1 MQNNRRRRRSVTA
14 RQRARPPITAA
25 PLCAVSAGGGKPGA
39 PMPSEELSDG
49 IFAFVRDIVMLPFDF
64 QTAFCFQAFDV
75 GMAILI
81 YVRWQG
87 GIVMPPLGFQTAS
100 YRTVKP

>member
-1 MQNNRRRRRSVTA
+1 
-14 RQRARPPITAA
+14 
-25 PLCAVSAGGGKPGA
+25 
-39 PMPSEELSDG
+39 MPSEGFSDG
-49 IFAFVRDIVMLPFDF
+49 IFVFVRDIVMLPFDF
-64 QTAFCFQAFDV
+64 QTAFCFQEFDV

-100 YRTVKP
+100 YRTVRSWGEHSCPPLQGRDFLVNRNAHPASETLLRHSHAGRNLDI

>member
-1 MQNNRRRRRSVTA
+1 
-14 RQRARPPITAA
+14 
-25 PLCAVSAGGGKPGA
+25 
-39 PMPSEELSDG
+39 
-49 IFAFVRDIVMLPFDF
+49 MLPFDF

-100 YRTVKP
+100 YRTVRSWGEHSCPPLQGRDFLVNRNAHPASETLLRHSRAGRNLDI

>member
-1 MQNNRRRRRSVTA
+1 
-14 RQRARPPITAA
+14 
-25 PLCAVSAGGGKPGA
+25 
-39 PMPSEELSDG
+39 
-49 IFAFVRDIVMLPFDF
+49 MLPFDF
-64 QTAFCFQAFDV
+64 QTAFCFQAFGV

>member
-1 MQNNRRRRRSVTA
+1 
-14 RQRARPPITAA
+14 
-25 PLCAVSAGGGKPGA
+25 
-39 PMPSEELSDG
+39 
-49 IFAFVRDIVMLPFDF
+49 MLPFDF
-64 QTAFCFQAFDV
+64 QTAFCFQAFGV

-100 YRTVKP
+100 YRTVRSWGEHSCPPLQGRDFLVNRNAHPASETLLRHSHAGRNLDI

>member
-1 MQNNRRRRRSVTA
+1 
-14 RQRARPPITAA
+14 
-25 PLCAVSAGGGKPGA
+25 
-39 PMPSEELSDG
+39 
-49 IFAFVRDIVMLPFDF
+49 MLPFDF
-64 QTAFCFQAFDV
+64 QTAFCFQAFGV

-100 YRTVKP
+100 YRTVRSWGEHSYPPLQGRDFLVNRNAHPASETLLRHSRAGRNLDI

>member
-1 MQNNRRRRRSVTA
+1 MS
-14 RQRARPPITAA
+14 
-25 PLCAVSAGGGKPGA
+25 L
-39 PMPSEELSDG
+39 
-49 IFAFVRDIVMLPFDF
+49 FDF
-64 QTAFCFQAFDV
+64 QTAFPFQAFDV

-87 GIVMPPLGFQTAS
+87 GIVMSPLGFQTAS

>member
-1 MQNNRRRRRSVTA
+1 
-14 RQRARPPITAA
+14 
-25 PLCAVSAGGGKPGA
+25 
-39 PMPSEELSDG
+39 
-49 IFAFVRDIVMLPFDF
+49 MLPFDF
-64 QTAFCFQAFDV
+64 QTAFCFQAFGV

-100 YRTVKP
+100 YRTVRSWGEHSCPPLQGRDFLVNRNAHPASETLLRHSRAGRNLDI

>member
-1 MQNNRRRRRSVTA
+1 
-14 RQRARPPITAA
+14 
-25 PLCAVSAGGGKPGA
+25 
-39 PMPSEELSDG
+39 MPSETDFE
-49 IFAFVRDIVMLPFDF
+49 FQTAFLHLLGGIVMLPFDF
-64 QTAFCFQAFDV
+64 QTAFRFQAFDV

-81 YVRWQG
+81 YVCWQG

>member
-1 MQNNRRRRRSVTA
+1 VQNNRRRRRSVTA
-14 RQRARPPITAA
+14 RQRARPSITAV
-25 PLCAVSAGGGKPGA
+25 PLCAVSAEGGKPGA
-39 PMPSEELSDG
+39 SMPSEGLSDG
-49 IFAFVRDIVMLPFDF
+49 IFVFVRGIVMLPFDF

-87 GIVMPPLGFQTAS
+87 GIVIPPLGFQTAS

>member
-1 MQNNRRRRRSVTA
+1 
-14 RQRARPPITAA
+14 
-25 PLCAVSAGGGKPGA
+25 
-39 PMPSEELSDG
+39 MPSEGLSDG
-49 IFAFVRDIVMLPFDF
+49 IFAFVRGIVMLPFDF
-64 QTAFCFQAFDV
+64 QTAFCFPAFDV

-100 YRTVKP
+100 YRTVRP